1 MGNLTITEASLLKYL
16 LGELSETEQ
25 ASVEEKF
32 ITDSEVHTLLCEIEN
47 DLIADYIRGRLAP
60 RERELFERQYM
71 AIPAKRQRVQIA
83 EALLRRIDQDPTSQ
97 KIIAPIFERLSWRP
111 RSTTPKPGLRWSA
124 GLMVA
129 AGTLLIAWGGGW
141 LIKEARQL
149 RDEANVVRLESLRRE
164 RVLLEEVE
172 NAKQRNVEL
181 AIEIEQLRKRIYQQ
195 GTKSPMASALPGIIK
210 HLMVDGTLRGEDVS
224 VAPPLII
231 PSETEKVQLIY
242 KMEDSGYPSY
252 CAEIES
258 AGGEKIWSSEKINP
272 TLSRS
277 VATFTITLEAGE
289 LADGAYTL
297 SLSGVSKT
305 GDVDPLSKSS
315 FQVERR

>member
-1 MGNLTITEASLLKYL
+1 MGNLTITEASLLRYL

-32 ITDSEVHTLLCEIEN
+32 ITDSETHTLLCEIEN

-60 RERELFERQYM
+60 RERERFERHYM
-71 AIPAKRQRVQIA
+71 ATAANRQRVQIA
-83 EALLRRIDQDPTSQ
+83 EVLLHRIDQDATTQ
-97 KIIAPIFERLSWRP
+97 KSIAPIFEELSWWQRM
-111 RSTTPKPGLRWSA
+111 TTPMRSLRWSA

-141 LIKEARQL
+141 LINGGRQL
-149 RDEANVVRLESLRRE
+149 RDEATAVRLDSLRRE
-164 RVLLEEVE
+164 RVLMQEIDD
-172 NAKQRNVEL
+172 AKQRNVEL
-181 AIEIEQLRKRIYQQ
+181 AIEIEQLRKRLYPQ
-195 GTKSPMASALPGIIK
+195 GTKSPMASALPGVLK

-224 VAPPLII
+224 VTPPLII
-231 PSETEKVQLIY
+231 PSKTEKVQLIY

-252 CAEIES
+252 CAEVQY
-258 AGGEKIWSSEKINP
+258 AGGEKIWSRERINP
-272 TLSRS
+272 KLSRS
-277 VATFTITLEAGE
+277 VATFTITLPAGE

-297 SLSGVSKT
+297 SLSGISKT
-305 GDVDPLSKSS
+305 GDVDHLSRYS